1 MKILTTLYILRY
13 DPNPLNSIYK
23 VGITGKT
30 ADARCDEIRRTLT
43 NGRIKVIWEGK
54 FLGAYFIEQFIHTIL
69 SSINVRMP
77 ETVSGYTEFF
87 DLNWISVKVLIWL
100 LEVYQFL
107 FFMGMIV
114 LCYSILNSLGVIKG
128 N

>member
-1 MKILTTLYILRY
+1 MKILTTLYILKY

-30 ADARCDEIRRTLT
+30 ADARCDEIRRTLS

-54 FLGAYFIEQFIHTIL
+54 FLGAYFIEQFIHTML

-87 DLNWISVKVLIWL
+87 DLNWLSVKVLIWL

-107 FFMGMIV
+107 FYMGMMI
-114 LCYSILNSLGVIKG
+114 LSYSILNSLGVVKG